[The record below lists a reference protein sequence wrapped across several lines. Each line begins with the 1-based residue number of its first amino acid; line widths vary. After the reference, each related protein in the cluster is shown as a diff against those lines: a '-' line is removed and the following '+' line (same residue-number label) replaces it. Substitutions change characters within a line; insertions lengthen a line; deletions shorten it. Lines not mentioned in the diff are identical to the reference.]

1 MRKQTT
7 PSMTQIDNWAM
18 SQKVIDWMSQNLRRD
33 ICVVELGGGT
43 GSFRVHHLF
52 DNVVTVEHDTRWGM
66 RLVKQGLP
74 VLLCPIEGQYY
85 RRDERLMKLI
95 RMADVVI
102 IDGPPAQQRLGFYNY
117 LKEVQNGAVLIF
129 DDSQRSYMKSLLRN
143 PTIETITDGKRQ
155 TTIQRADNK
164 DKATTSPMAKQT
176 PTERRDKEAVSHY
189 KVASISQEVSKP
201 QPTVQDVPKKR
212 KRRRP
217 RKANSGSS

>member
-1 MRKQTT
+1 MKKQTT

-43 GSFRVHHLF
+43 GSFRIHHLF

-66 RLVKQGLP
+66 RLVKEGLP

-95 RMADVVI
+95 RMADVIVV
-102 IDGPPAQQRLGFYNY
+102 DGPPAQQRLGFYNY
-117 LKEVQNGAVLIF
+117 LNEVKNGAVLIF
-129 DDSQRSYMKSLLRN
+129 DDSQRSYMQSLLRN
-143 PTIETITDGKRQ
+143 PTIETITDGNRQ
-155 TTIQRADNK
+155 TTIQRANNK
-164 DKATTSPMAKQT
+164 NKATTSPMAKQA
-176 PTERRDKEAVSHY
+176 PPERGDKEAVPHDQMES
-189 KVASISQEVSKP
+189 VSQEIPEP
-201 QPTVQDVPKKR
+201 QSTVQDVPKKR

-217 RKANSGSS
+217 RQTNSRPS